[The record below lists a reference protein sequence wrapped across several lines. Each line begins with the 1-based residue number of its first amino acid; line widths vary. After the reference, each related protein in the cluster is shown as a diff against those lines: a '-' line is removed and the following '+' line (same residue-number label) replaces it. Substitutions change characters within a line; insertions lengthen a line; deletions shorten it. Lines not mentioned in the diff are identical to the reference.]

1 MRFSTTALGHRSI
14 ADIVRFTDQN
24 FARSVKTAG
33 FSRASYDVVAICWAC
48 HPTQRPSHSQTRLT
62 ALISSQMGSGHSRR
76 EALAYEAACRRRDEL
91 EASRNEPEQRSRGNR
106 TDNVIVV
113 RVPAQP
119 RCKFRVMLHNTI
131 REVQEQR
138 VVSTLGY
145 PSSLQTI
152 KQAIED
158 QLSVPVCVQTVR
170 YRTQLIH
177 DTTSL
182 NRLRVREE
190 DMFDVYYP
198 NEARVRYVCDLISSL
213 RRIISVLQAAFNSL
227 TMSTWITPATR
238 TNLRREC
245 HEFVTDNLP
254 LLKYFSVF
262 PTGFPNSNQ
271 LYFIDKGGVVLL
283 LQIYSTLH
291 CLPWHR
297 LSFDMQ
303 RLEYACLKIFRN
315 FSATLGV
322 RQLILRQNIINEVF
336 KSLMRTKIERY
347 KAVALPGELA
357 DSTISENQSL
367 HVLAETVY
375 SALVVIGK

>member
-1 MRFSTTALGHRSI
+1 
-14 ADIVRFTDQN
+14 
-24 FARSVKTAG
+24 
-33 FSRASYDVVAICWAC
+33 
-48 HPTQRPSHSQTRLT
+48 
-62 ALISSQMGSGHSRR
+62 MGSGHSRS

-91 EASRNEPEQRSRGNR
+91 EASRNEPEQRSRGNK

-190 DMFDVYYP
+190 DLFDVYYP

-213 RRIISVLQAAFNSL
+213 RRIISVLQAAFSSL

-254 LLKYFSVF
+254 LKYFSVF
-262 PTGFPNSNQ
+262 PIGFPNSNQ
-271 LYFIDKGGVVLL
+271 LYFIDKGGAVLL

-303 RLEYACLKIFRN
+303 RLEYACLKIFWN
-315 FSATLGV
+315 LSATLGV
-322 RQLILRQNIINEVF
+322 RQLILRQNIIDEVF

-357 DSTISENQSL
+357 DMSISENQSL